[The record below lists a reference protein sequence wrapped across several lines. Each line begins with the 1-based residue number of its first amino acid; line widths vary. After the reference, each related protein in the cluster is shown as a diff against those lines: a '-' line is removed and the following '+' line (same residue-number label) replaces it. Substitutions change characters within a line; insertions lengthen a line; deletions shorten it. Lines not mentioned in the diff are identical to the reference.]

1 MPFRIDEGTLLGCLK
16 GEILERKWRVYVQAL
31 FDEVDVSV
39 IHNLVRNPR
48 TPIPTIMGILPRIRT
63 KDLKQ
68 LALNRNVSEA
78 TRRQALRL
86 AQARSGEFSGAR
98 IQG

>member
-1 MPFRIDEGTLLGCLK
+1 
-16 GEILERKWRVYVQAL
+16 
-31 FDEVDVSV
+31 
-39 IHNLVRNPR
+39 
-48 TPIPTIMGILPRIRT
+48 MGILPRIRT

-86 AQARSGEFSGAR
+86 AQARSGE
-98 IQG
+98 